1 MKRLLI
7 KHTIILLHIFMVF
20 GIAEAL
26 SWILSASWTD
36 AAIGVLIAAYSTLV
50 IESWEKEKENE

>member
-1 MKRLLI
+1 MKRLLL
-7 KHTIILLHIFMVF
+7 KHTFILLDMLMII

-26 SWILSASWTD
+26 SWILSVSWTD

-50 IESWEKEKENE
+50 IENWEKEKKNE